1 MSKNALNF
9 LNGEDIVRDTS
20 SPKQDLKLEFSK
32 FSKEVTAQVVTVE
45 K

>member
-20 SPKQDLKLEFSK
+20 SPKQDLKLK